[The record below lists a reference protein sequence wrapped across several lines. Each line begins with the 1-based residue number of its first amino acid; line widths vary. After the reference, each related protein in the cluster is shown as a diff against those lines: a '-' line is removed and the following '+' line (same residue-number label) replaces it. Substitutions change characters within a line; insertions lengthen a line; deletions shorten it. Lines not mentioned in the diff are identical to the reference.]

1 MNLFCEFCVVSIL
14 ARLVWCTYSGA
25 APLEAI
31 ARCTLFDNRFKDFEN
46 RISFLLDFE
55 FIKIRIYFGLVYE
68 RILYWFHKLLDGT
81 AGQIM
86 DFCAPPDAKSKFVR
100 KCAKQSRD
108 SFVYG
113 VTIRGGPRDN

>member
-1 MNLFCEFCVVSIL
+1 MLGL
-14 ARLVWCTYSGA
+14 
-25 APLEAI
+25 
-31 ARCTLFDNRFKDFEN
+31 
-46 RISFLLDFE
+46 E
-55 FIKIRIYFGLVYE
+55 FIEIRMHFGFLYE
-68 RILYWFHKLLDGT
+68 RILYQFLRLLDGT
-81 AGQIM
+81 SGQIM

>member
-1 MNLFCEFCVVSIL
+1 MHFVRQSLQN
-14 ARLVWCTYSGA
+14 
-25 APLEAI
+25 
-31 ARCTLFDNRFKDFEN
+31 FEN
-46 RISFLLDFE
+46 RLLFLLDLE
-55 FIKIRIYFGLVYE
+55 FIEIRIYFGLVYE

-86 DFCAPPDAKSKFVR
+86 DFCAPPSAKPKVAR

-113 VTIRGGPRDN
+113 VTIRGGLRDN

>member
-1 MNLFCEFCVVSIL
+1 M
-14 ARLVWCTYSGA
+14 
-25 APLEAI
+25 
-31 ARCTLFDNRFKDFEN
+31 
-46 RISFLLDFE
+46 FLLDLE
-55 FIKIRIYFGLVYE
+55 FIEIRIYFGLVYE
-68 RILYWFHKLLDGT
+68 RILYWLHKLLDGT